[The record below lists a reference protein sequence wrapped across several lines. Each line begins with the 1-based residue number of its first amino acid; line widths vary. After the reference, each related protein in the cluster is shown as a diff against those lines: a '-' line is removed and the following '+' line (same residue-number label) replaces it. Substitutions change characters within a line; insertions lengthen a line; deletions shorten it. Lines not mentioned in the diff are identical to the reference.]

1 MYGGMEDPEAL
12 LEFGVLVMKRLFG
25 LNPYRV

>member
-12 LEFGVLVMKRLFG
+12 LEFGILVMKRLFCM
-25 LNPYRV
+25 NPDRV